1 MAKQKWLK
9 WVVGIGSI
17 SSLAVFLNVVQ
28 EENSTNQKEDP
39 SVNTRRDNYSISNIK
54 ELKETEKTERE
65 QWISTLDWEEGN
77 WEIDTS
83 NTAATLTPKG
93 KNTRKQQAET
103 RTRRS

>member
-17 SSLAVFLNVVQ
+17 SSLVVFLNVVQ

-65 QWISTLDWEEGN
+65 QWLSTLDWEEGN

-93 KNTRKQQAET
+93 KNNRKQQAET

>member
-17 SSLAVFLNVVQ
+17 GSLAVFLNVVQ
-28 EENSTNQKEDP
+28 EENSTNQKKNP
-39 SVNTRRDNYSISNIK
+39 SVNTRKDNYSISNIK
-54 ELKETEKTERE
+54 ELKETERNERE
-65 QWISTLDWEEGN
+65 QWLSTLDWEEGN

-83 NTAATLTPKG
+83 NTAITLTPKG
-93 KNTRKQQAET
+93 KNNRKQQAET

>member
-17 SSLAVFLNVVQ
+17 SSLAIFLNVVQ

-39 SVNTRRDNYSISNIK
+39 SVNTRGDNYSISNIK
-54 ELKETEKTERE
+54 ELKETEKDERE
-65 QWISTLDWEEGN
+65 QWLSTLDWEEGK
-77 WEIDTS
+77 WEIDTF

-93 KNTRKQQAET
+93 KNNRKQQAET

>member
-65 QWISTLDWEEGN
+65 QWLSTLDWEEGN

-93 KNTRKQQAET
+93 KNNRKQQAET